1 MSQQKNGV
9 KNFVWFKNL
18 DLRQE
23 KRKNVFGKNLRVY
36 TYIGSGYFL
45 FSELMDLEIGNIS
58 GVAPIA
64 FVSKSFT
71 AAY

>member
-18 DLRQE
+18 DLSQE

-36 TYIGSGYFL
+36 TYTGSGYFL
-45 FSELMDLEIGNIS
+45 FSELMNLEIVNIS

-64 FVSKSFT
+64 FVSTSFI